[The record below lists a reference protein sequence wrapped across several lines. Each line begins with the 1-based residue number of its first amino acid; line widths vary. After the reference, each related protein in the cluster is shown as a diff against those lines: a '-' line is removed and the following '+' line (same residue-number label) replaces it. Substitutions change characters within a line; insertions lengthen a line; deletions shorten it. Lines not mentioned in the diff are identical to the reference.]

1 MAYKFNPF
9 TGNFDDSGSGG
20 ATTDAS
26 LLTSGTLDDARLS
39 SNVSL
44 DNQNNNFTAGQ
55 TIAAAANTSAL
66 TASYSVTGVNTTALV
81 DLSGTWNTTGV
92 ARGILLNITDT
103 ASASGS
109 LLADFRVGGT
119 SRFSVNKA
127 GTIDFAGNQASLVG
141 LGFSSGGLGN
151 AVQTT
156 VNGAGHFL
164 VAANRVNLPVG
175 SVFGW
180 VSGTG
185 LQSAA
190 DTILA
195 RDAANTLAQRN
206 GTNAQTFRLYNTFT
220 DASNFE
226 RGFMRWNSNV
236 LEIGT
241 EAGGT
246 GGSRLLKLQSA
257 IQVDIF
263 TFGTIR
269 AARFSSGQ
277 TVIYNALSFGGGTLS
292 TNPTSSDLP
301 AGSAQVFKNS
311 TSGVVSLWYNDG
323 GTMRSVALS

>member
-1 MAYKFNPF
+1 MPFVFNPV
-9 TGNFDDSGSGG
+9 TGKLDFVNPP
-20 ATTDAS
+20 TTDAS
-26 LLTSGTLDDARLS
+26 LLTTGTLALARLDPL
-39 SNVSL
+39 VAI
-44 DNQNNNFTAGQ
+44 DNINNNFSAGQ
-55 TIAAAANTSAL
+55 TITAAANTSAL
-66 TASYSVTGVNTTALV
+66 TASYSVTGANTTPLL
-81 DLSGTWNTTGV
+81 DLSGTWDTTGV

-103 ASASGS
+103 ASAASSRLLDLRYQGTTSFAIGKDGSWTFNSTANSGAGSGS
-109 LLADFRVGGT
+109 LT
-119 SRFSVNKA
+119 P
-127 GTIDFAGNQASLVG
+127 GNTPLFNLVQ
-141 LGFSSGGLGN
+141 S
-151 AVQTT
+151 
-156 VNGAGHFL
+156 
-164 VAANRVNLPVG
+164 
-175 SVFGW
+175 
-180 VSGTG
+180 TG
-185 LQSAA
+185 LRSSLSPTTLTFFTAIGNTNPVLLTA
-190 DTILA
+190 
-195 RDAANTLAQRN
+195 DAANTLAQRN

-277 TVIYNALSFGGGTLS
+277 SVIYNALSFGGGTLS
-292 TNPTSSDLP
+292 VNPTTSDLP

-323 GTMRSVALS
+323 GTMKSTTLV